1 MCMSKIY
8 EHTSFS
14 DLQKKFQ
21 EIDTN
26 HNGVLEHDE
35 FTNVMKHFG
44 FDSAQVDTM
53 IKALDLNNDG
63 QIE

>member
-1 MCMSKIY
+1 VT
-8 EHTSFS
+8 E
-14 DLQKKFQ
+14 LQKKFQ
-21 EIDTN
+21 EMDAN

-35 FTNVMKHFG
+35 FANVMKHFG
-44 FDSAQVDTM
+44 FDDTQIDQM